1 MEDNKNNQLAKIL
14 SEENT
19 KQESN
24 KPISFKKRWQKET
37 QEYSKSEFKDLL
49 NFQYADTQ
57 ALKDIYSYR
66 PPVPKKMSAQWYIL
80 L

>member
-1 MEDNKNNQLAKIL
+1 MQDNHNNQLEKIL
-14 SEENT
+14 SEDNA

-24 KPISFKKRWQKET
+24 KPNSFKKRWQKET

-57 ALKDIYSYR
+57 VFKDIYSYR
-66 PPVPKKMSAQWYIL
+66 PPVPKKMSAQ
-80 L
+80 